1 MSEPKAI
8 SELPRWFI
16 PSLMLV
22 FVLQIVGGALLYK
35 TEHKQMFEKA
45 GQQLLAVAEL
55 KSRQITDWRHERVA
69 DGQVISE
76 DRELGSLIDNWLKR
90 PDARTEQ
97 QLRARFQSLLKNYQY
112 HDILLIDSNSN
123 IRLNLTDHKVRHLT
137 DYALYQELAAK
148 SRQAGLTDFHRDH
161 EEGLFHVSVIVPLFA
176 DRGTRWIGSLA
187 MQIDPRDFL
196 FPTLQSW
203 PLASRTAETLLVRR
217 DEDRVLYLNE
227 LRNRPNTASQLQ
239 ISSER
244 HEIPAV
250 RAVFDK
256 VSGIV
261 EGPDYDNVPVI
272 AALQSIPDSSWHIVT
287 KIDRE
292 EALAEWLLASRL
304 IIALS
309 IGLLLAT
316 AGIFGFIYQQR
327 GTRHYRG
334 LFEAESA
341 TRAEQ
346 ERFRIAFNASPMA
359 ASIARTDDGRY
370 VDANDNYQR
379 FFGWSR
385 EEMLGKTGTELGL
398 WIDRTDRPA
407 WVEKLIEQGST
418 LNYETQWRDKSGKL
432 HDIQLSAAIIDI
444 DGVSHILGFASDV
457 TERRQ
462 AEAELMEY
470 RRRLEA
476 MVSERTS
483 QLAMA
488 KEYAE
493 RGSRAKSAFLAN
505 MSHEI
510 RTPLN
515 AVIGLTHLIRRDA
528 SDPLQKERLSRVEDS
543 AQHLLDVI
551 NDILDISK
559 IEAEKLQ
566 LEESDF
572 SISQLIGETLE
583 MIEYRSHDKGLALF
597 AELSPDLPPA
607 VRGDPKRLQQIL
619 LNFLSNAVKF
629 TEHGQIRVHAEV
641 TEQTAR
647 QVLLRIEVSDTGI
660 GIEPGIQERLFRPF
674 EQADDSTTR
683 RFGGTGLGLAI
694 SRQLARLM
702 GGDTGMRSEPGKG
715 STVWMTVRLGVA
727 ATTIESRQ
735 TAAVDVD
742 LEAEIR
748 QTRQTAHILLVEDD
762 PLSQEVA
769 LELLRHA
776 GLTADLAENGQKA
789 VEMAEKTAYDLI
801 LMDMQMPV
809 LNGLEATRRILAIPG
824 RAATRVVAMTA
835 NAFSEDR
842 EACLAAGMVDHIGK
856 PVSPEILYA
865 KILHWLPAVSTPAL
879 LLQPPANR
887 IAAAGDPGVAATLA
901 RLAAVSGLNTAAGLT
916 ALNGKAER
924 YISLL
929 RKYLERHAGAAD
941 EIRSA
946 LGTGDSAT
954 ARRLAHTEKG
964 ASATLGLDGIRVAAA
979 ALELAIRENQTDR
992 LNALISELDG
1002 VHTRLRAGVFQ
1013 AIGEERVVLAIGTDT
1028 DTGQLIEQLR
1038 ALLAE
1043 DNMNS
1048 LNLAQQSA
1056 AILSKLL
1063 GPDYP
1068 DFRRQLDNFDFP
1080 QALHLLESRLAL
1092 TSDSCSPA

>member
-1 MSEPKAI
+1 MPEPKAI

-16 PSLMLV
+16 PSLILV

-35 TEHKQMFEKA
+35 TEHKQMLEKA

-55 KSRQITDWRHERVA
+55 KSRQISDWRHERVA

-76 DRELGSLIDNWLKR
+76 DRELGSQIDGWLKR

-97 QLRARFQSLLKNYQY
+97 QLRERFQSLLKNHHY
-112 HDILLIDSNSN
+112 HDIMLLDSDSN
-123 IRLNLTDHKVRHLT
+123 IRLNLTVHKTSRPA
-137 DYALYQELAAK
+137 DFALYQELAAK
-148 SRQAGLTDFHRDH
+148 SRQAGLTDFHRDQGN
-161 EEGLFHVSVIVPLFA
+161 ELFHISVIVPLFA
-176 DRGTRWIGSLA
+176 DRGTRWIGSLV
-187 MQIDPRDFL
+187 MQIAPGDFL

-203 PLASRTAETLLVRR
+203 PLASRSAETLLVRR
-217 DEDRVLYLNE
+217 DEDQVLFLNE
-227 LRNRPNTASQLQ
+227 LHKRPATASQLR
-239 ISSER
+239 ISSEKK
-244 HEIPAV
+244 ETPAV

-256 VSGIV
+256 ASGIV
-261 EGPDYDNVPVI
+261 EGPDYSGTPVI

-292 EALAEWLLASRL
+292 EALAEWMLASRL

-309 IGLLLAT
+309 IGVLLAT
-316 AGIFGFIYQQR
+316 ASIFGFIYQQR

-334 LFEAESA
+334 LFETESS

-359 ASIARTDDGRY
+359 TSIVRTDNGCF
-370 VDANDNYQR
+370 VDANDNYR
-379 FFGWSR
+379 RYFGWSR
-385 EEMLGKTGTELGL
+385 EEMLGKTGIELGL
-398 WIDRTDRPA
+398 WIDQTARSA
-407 WVEKLIEQGST
+407 WVAKLLEQGSA
-418 LNYETQWRDKSGKL
+418 LNHETQWRDKSGKL
-432 HDIQLSAAIIDI
+432 RDIQLSAAIIDI
-444 DGVSHILGFASDV
+444 DGISHILSFASDV

-543 AQHLLDVI
+543 AQHLLNVI

-572 SISQLIGETLE
+572 SISRLIGETLE
-583 MIEYRSHDKGLALF
+583 MIEYRSHDKGLVLY
-597 AELSPDLPPA
+597 AELSPHLPPA
-607 VRGDPKRLQQIL
+607 VHGDPKRLQQIL

-641 TEQTAR
+641 AEQSSE
-647 QVLLRIEVSDTGI
+647 QILLRIEVSDTGI

-702 GGDTGMRSEPGKG
+702 GGDTGMRSQPGKG
-715 STVWMTVRLGVA
+715 STFWMTVRLGIA

-735 TAAVDVD
+735 APAVDVD

-748 QTRQTAHILLVEDD
+748 KTRQTAHILLVEDD

-776 GLTADLAENGQKA
+776 GLVADLAENGKQA

-809 LNGLEATRRILAIPG
+809 LNGLEATRRILALPE

-842 EACLAAGMVDHIGK
+842 EACLAVGMVDHIGK
-856 PVSPEILYA
+856 PVNPEVLYA
-865 KILHWLPAVSTPAL
+865 KLLHWLPAVSTPAL
-879 LLQPPANR
+879 LLQPPANL
-887 IAAAGDPGVAATLA
+887 IAENIDPGVAATLE
-901 RLAAVSGLNTAAGLT
+901 RLAALPGLHTAAGLH

-929 RKYLERHAGAAD
+929 RKYLERHAGIAD
-941 EIRSA
+941 EIRVA
-946 LGTGDSAT
+946 LGSGDNAT

-964 ASATLGLDGIRVAAA
+964 ASATLGLEGIRAAAA
-979 ALELAIRENQTDR
+979 ALELAIRENQTEQ
-992 LNALISELDG
+992 LATLTNELEA
-1002 VHTRLRAGVFQ
+1002 VHSQLRASVLR
-1013 AIGEERVVLAIGTDT
+1013 AIVEERVVLAIDSNS
-1028 DTGQLIEQLR
+1028 DSGQLIEQLR

-1056 AILSKLL
+1056 GILSALL
-1063 GPDYP
+1063 GSDYP

-1080 QALHLLESRLAL
+1080 QALLLLKNRLVL
-1092 TSDSCSPA
+1092 NDSSN